1 MGYHVHHVFKSLK
14 PRIEE
19 FRSYLLIKKQF
30 GLDIKL
36 DFGFM
41 HGSFKIRV
49 LQSFAHAWKGAAA
62 LRKFMERFNIGES
75 IFEKSK
81 SIGFFPWQIF
91 TCALS
96 FIVLLFLLL

>member
-41 HGSFKIRV
+41 HGSLKIKV
-49 LQSFAHAWKGAAA
+49 LQSFEHAWKRAGGS
-62 LRKFMERFNIGES
+62 LEEVYGK
-75 IFEKSK
+75 
-81 SIGFFPWQIF
+81 
-91 TCALS
+91 
-96 FIVLLFLLL
+96 V